1 MSVRRTV
8 LVFALVLAGEALFA
22 DASLTNEDVVRL
34 ANAGIGDAVIVAKIE
49 ASATAFDTS
58 VDALLALSEAGI
70 ADDVIAA
77 MVKAGSAPLRDAAPP
92 ASGRTT
98 SESGGEP
105 AGAQPKAIA
114 GSTFREA
121 LRSGGEGPEMVVVP
135 AGRFRMG
142 CLSNDGDCSGDEKP
156 VHEVTVAR
164 PFALSVH
171 EVTFEDYDR
180 FAYPNKVADRG
191 WGRGLRPVINVS
203 WDDAQEYVEWLSSQ
217 TGATYR
223 LPSEAEWEYAAR
235 AGTATK
241 YHWGNDV
248 GANRANC
255 GGCGSQWDIKQ
266 TAPAGSFAP
275 NRFGLYDMHGN
286 VWEWAQDCWNSSY
299 AGAPSDGSPRL
310 QGECGVRVLRGGS
323 WLNASEAPPCRE
335 PLQGHL
341 RHPEQHRRFP
351 GGPDARPL
359 NLRTLTSFGGFQGG
373 LAPLGGSFG
382 VLSGVTTTRRPTSVS
397 NDADDAG
404 RRGRYRARTT
414 GAALESHYR
423 FVLWLIPT

>member
-1 MSVRRTV
+1 MVVPRTV
-8 LVFALVLAGEALFA
+8 LVLALVMAGEALCA

-34 ANAGIGDAVIVAKIE
+34 ANAGVGDAVIVPKIE

-310 QGECGVRVLRGGS
+310 QGECGERVLRGGS
-323 WLNASEAPPCRE
+323 WGNDPRF
-335 PLQGHL
+335 L
-341 RHPEQHRRFP
+341 RAAFRYGFTAGSRSDVVGFRV
-351 GGPDARPL
+351 A
-359 NLRTLTSFGGFQGG
+359 RTL
-373 LAPLGGSFG
+373 AP
-382 VLSGVTTTRRPTSVS
+382 
-397 NDADDAG
+397 
-404 RRGRYRARTT
+404 
-414 GAALESHYR
+414 
-423 FVLWLIPT
+423 